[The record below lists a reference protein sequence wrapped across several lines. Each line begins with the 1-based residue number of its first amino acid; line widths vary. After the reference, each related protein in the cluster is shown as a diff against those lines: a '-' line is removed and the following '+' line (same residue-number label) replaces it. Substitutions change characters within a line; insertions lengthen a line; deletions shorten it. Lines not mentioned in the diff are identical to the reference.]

1 MHTNEA
7 RTLLQAYQTLR
18 KGNKTFSV
26 YDLTVT
32 LEWTGCWKETD
43 SKVLLCASATCAGIR
58 HTYLQS
64 HRHCTSRNS
73 GFRTCYMY

>member
-1 MHTNEA
+1 
-7 RTLLQAYQTLR
+7 LQAYQTLR

-43 SKVLLCASATCAGIR
+43 SKVLLIADMPSPVD
-58 HTYLQS
+58 
-64 HRHCTSRNS
+64 
-73 GFRTCYMY
+73 